1 MSCFVLKAPVFGQK
15 NENCLFK
22 MKFDTKT
29 FLKMLS
35 SMIMFK
41 FSILNQKYPFWAN
54 LVQKGEI
61 AWLRWNLVKQNTK
74 IFFPWVWRSQNE
86 AGVKNVHLKWET
98 FKKCHILLFYIINYK
113 RKLVR
118 LIANICQCE
127 VDNITFLNSTFCM
140 PHKNKTCTFN
150 VHSSVLKKM
159 LFIISVINLT
169 F

>member
-1 MSCFVLKAPVFGQK
+1 
-15 NENCLFK
+15 

-169 F
+169 FW